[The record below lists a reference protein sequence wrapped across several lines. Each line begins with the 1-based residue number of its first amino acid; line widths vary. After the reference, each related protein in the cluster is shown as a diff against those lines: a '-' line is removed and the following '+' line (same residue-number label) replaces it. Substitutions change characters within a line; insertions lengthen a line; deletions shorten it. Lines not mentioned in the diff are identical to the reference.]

1 MTNGDTPA
9 TKKDLERLESKLDQS
24 VKDLERL
31 DSKLDQSVQQLRAEA
46 SHNYNDLVERITDSE
61 TRLLKAFYSF
71 AETSQKRL
79 DAMDRNDV
87 GVKDRLSALETRLTE
102 VEKRLNMPRSN

>member
-9 TKKDLERLESKLDQS
+9 TKKDVERLESKLDQS
-24 VKDLERL
+24 VKDLE
-31 DSKLDQSVQQLRAEA
+31 SNLDQSVQQLRAEA

-61 TRLLKAFYSF
+61 TRLLKAFYSV
-71 AETSQKRL
+71 AESNQKRL
-79 DAMDRNDV
+79 DAMDRNDA
-87 GVKDRLSALETRLTE
+87 GVKDRLSVLEARVTE

>member
-9 TKKDLERLESKLDQS
+9 TKKDVERLESKLDQS
-24 VKDLERL
+24 VKDLE
-31 DSKLDQSVQQLRAEA
+31 SNLDQSVQQLRAEA

-61 TRLLKAFYSF
+61 TRLLKAFYSV
-71 AETSQKRL
+71 AESNQKRL
-79 DAMDRNDV
+79 DSMDRNDA
-87 GVKDRLSALETRLTE
+87 GVKDRLSVLEARVTE